1 MQAVQEIRSAVA
13 KLSFD
18 ELSKFRKW
26 FNEFDAEIWDKRFEA
41 DVNAGKLD
49 KLANQA
55 IKAFNSGSYREV

>member
-1 MQAVQEIRSAVA
+1 MQAVQEIRSAVE

-26 FNEFDAEIWDKRFEA
+26 FNEFDAEIWDNRFEA

>member
-1 MQAVQEIRSAVA
+1 MQAVQEIRSAVT

-26 FNEFDAEIWDKRFEA
+26 FHEFDAEIWDKRFEA